1 MAREP
6 SGLTSKNLG
15 GLAYA
20 LFLVF
25 LLPSP
30 QWAEEN
36 VTEWRVTD
44 LTGQAFF
51 KDRPDRTMPSPLV
64 DGSRIPSLNP
74 VLLIAARD
82 SFLEIASA
90 QDDFLRLGRA
100 TVAEFSASK
109 IRLHQGSFLRYCE
122 TETLFALSGKHSDA
136 GIRLRRGALMVEATG
151 NGGLKIVLVSGFAQ
165 TGTDS
170 DGAKTLRPG
179 QLLFIRGNPARFGD
193 LYDLDLPLLIDTSR
207 LVNGFARPLPG
218 MNRLRTSALIQ
229 ELNLK
234 KRYEALV
241 GDAPAN
247 DKVQMWAIR
256 RQQEEEEK

>member
-15 GLAYA
+15 GLAHA
-20 LFLVF
+20 IFLVF

-151 NGGLKIVLVSGFAQ
+151 NGGLKI
-165 TGTDS
+165 
-170 DGAKTLRPG
+170 
-179 QLLFIRGNPARFGD
+179 
-193 LYDLDLPLLIDTSR
+193 
-207 LVNGFARPLPG
+207 
-218 MNRLRTSALIQ
+218 
-229 ELNLK
+229 
-234 KRYEALV
+234 
-241 GDAPAN
+241 
-247 DKVQMWAIR
+247 
-256 RQQEEEEK
+256 